1 MEVFLNLPYY
11 ESRLKVD
18 PFNLIEV
25 ERSLRFCE
33 KLGIE
38 NVIIES
44 MKSNLNL
51 SSKIKAKIRS
61 NNDLNIHFR
70 SNFRPLNLNEFK
82 GKISQ
87 FNVNQNIISVESPDK
102 QIQIQAA
109 KDSRVDIISY
119 SSIEILKTI
128 NPGVISLTKQNSS
141 FIEFSL
147 APIFVE
153 SKSMQSKNLRNL
165 YRGVHLAL
173 NLKANLILNGNFSNV
188 YDLRPP
194 RGLISISNTL
204 LGLSIQEAKK
214 AFGEN
219 VDLLIKR
226 SNYRQNEDNYEN
238 GIEFIKRG
246 HER

>member
-1 MEVFLNLPYY
+1 MEVFIVLPYY

-18 PFNLIEV
+18 PSNLKEIE
-25 ERSLRFCE
+25 SILRFCK
-33 KLGIE
+33 KLGIK
-38 NVIIES
+38 NLIIES

-61 NNDLNIHFR
+61 INDLNIHFR
-70 SNFRPLNLNEFK
+70 SNFKPQNLNEFK

-87 FNVNQNIISVESPDK
+87 FNNNQNIVSVESPDK
-102 QIQIQAA
+102 QVQIQAA
-109 KDSRVDIISY
+109 KDARVDIISY

-128 NPGVISLTKQNSS
+128 SPGVISLTKQNNS

-147 APIFVE
+147 GSIFIE
-153 SKSMQSKNLRNL
+153 SKSIQSKNLRNL
-165 YRGVHLAL
+165 YRGIHLAL
-173 NLKANLILNGNFSNV
+173 NLKANLIINGNFSNTF
-188 YDLRPP
+188 DLRPP

-226 SNYRQNEDNYEN
+226 SNNRRNENNYEN

-246 HER
+246 HE